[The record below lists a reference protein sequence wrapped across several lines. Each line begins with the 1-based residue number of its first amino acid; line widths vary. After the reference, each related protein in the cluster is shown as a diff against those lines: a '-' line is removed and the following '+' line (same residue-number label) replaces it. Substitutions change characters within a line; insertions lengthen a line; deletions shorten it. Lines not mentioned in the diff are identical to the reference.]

1 MFGFLNIRKPTG
13 ITSFAVIAI
22 LRKKLGIK
30 KIGHGGTLD
39 PFAEGVLPIALGK
52 ATRLIDYL
60 KNEKAYVAT
69 IQFGKDTETYD
80 IEGKI
85 VKEYDTKIDGVN
97 LAEILPSFGG
107 KIAQIPPKYSAIKV
121 GGKKLCY
128 LARKGQE
135 VGKIEPRQVQ
145 IKAIRLLNF
154 DFSQQQA
161 QIYVECSKGT
171 YIRSLAYDIGQKLN
185 CGAYLARLVRVNSSG
200 FLLENSLDLETD
212 NLLENLENPLKHL
225 DLPTFELNK
234 NQFEKVIHGN
244 QIKVE
249 VENFSDL
256 ILLYNKEIIAVAN
269 SENSI
274 ITVKKVVYDEKD

>member
-1 MFGFLNIRKPTG
+1 MSGFLNIRKPTG

-80 IEGKI
+80 VEGTI

-107 KIAQIPPKYSAIKV
+107 KITQIPPKYSAIKV
-121 GGKKLCY
+121 GGKKLCD

-135 VGKIEPRQVQ
+135 IGKIEPRQVQ
-145 IKAIRLLNF
+145 IKAIKLLNF

-185 CGAYLARLVRVNSSG
+185 CGAYLTRLVRVNSSG

-249 VENFSDL
+249 VEDLSDL